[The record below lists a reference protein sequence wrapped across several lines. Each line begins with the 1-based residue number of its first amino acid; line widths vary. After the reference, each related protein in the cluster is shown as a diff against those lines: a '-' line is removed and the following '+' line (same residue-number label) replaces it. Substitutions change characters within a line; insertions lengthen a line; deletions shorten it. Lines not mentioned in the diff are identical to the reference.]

1 MERLIINIKN
11 ARVKMKHFRKIFI
24 VSFLLLLFLYTCNI
38 TSIPKNI
45 MLFQGEE
52 YHLKTLLGINIT
64 KREENYEVVQASSN
78 LSENREKRLYLKPI
92 WSHSLKRN

>member
-1 MERLIINIKN
+1 
-11 ARVKMKHFRKIFI
+11 
-24 VSFLLLLFLYTCNI
+24 
-38 TSIPKNI
+38 

-78 LSENREKRLYLKPI
+78 LSENSEKIGRKDYTLNLFGAIPLKEISVNVIPKSNVVPLGNVVGLKLYTSRCI
-92 WSHSLKRN
+92 SSRYGRNRGK